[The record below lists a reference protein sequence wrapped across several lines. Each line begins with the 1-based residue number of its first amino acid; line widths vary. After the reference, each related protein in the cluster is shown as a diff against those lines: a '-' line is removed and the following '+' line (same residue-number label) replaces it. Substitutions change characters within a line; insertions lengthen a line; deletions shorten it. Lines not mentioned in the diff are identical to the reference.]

1 MPPKVGVKIQWSYE
15 RREPLLVVDH
25 FKVTATPTNEGKV
38 PVAEQQN
45 DPNRN
50 SVEMKLE
57 PGTTYSLQV
66 VTYFEGNIE
75 PQKSREDKQVHT
87 PTEEQGILLIW

>member
-1 MPPKVGVKIQWSYE
+1 MEIQWSYE

-25 FKVTATPTNEGKV
+25 FKVTATPADEVGKV
-38 PVAEQQN
+38 PVPAKQD

-75 PQKSREDKQVHT
+75 PQKSTEDKQVHT
-87 PTEEQGILLIW
+87 PTEEQGIVLIW